1 LENPLLDVSALDVF
15 YGGAQA
21 LHAVGFQLQ
30 NGEVFSIIGSNGSG
44 KTTILKTLA
53 GLIRPLSGQT
63 TFDGTR
69 IDGKNPVSIVDL
81 GVSLVPEGRGL
92 FLGMTVKENL
102 ELGAF
107 PKRSRSM
114 ASESLAWV
122 LGLFPILTPL
132 QDQIAGKLSGG
143 EQQMLA
149 IARALMSRPRL
160 LMLDEPSLGLAPLV
174 VKTMFEIIA
183 QLKAQGVTILLVEQ
197 NIHQALKIA
206 DRGCVI
212 KTGRI
217 AMTGRGC
224 DLLTDPEIQKAY
236 MGSLQ

>member
-1 LENPLLDVSALDVF
+1 LENPLLDVSDLNVF

-21 LHAVGFQLQ
+21 LHAVGFQIY
-30 NGEVFSIIGSNGSG
+30 NGEVFSIIGSNGAG

-53 GLIRPLSGQT
+53 GLIRPLSGQVG
-63 TFDGTR
+63 FDGAR
-69 IDGKNPVSIVDL
+69 IDGKTPVNIVDL
-81 GVSLVPEGRGL
+81 GISLVPEGRGL
-92 FLGMTVKENL
+92 FSGMTVKENL

-107 PKRSRSM
+107 PKRSRGAM
-114 ASESLAWV
+114 SESLAWV
-122 LGLFPILTPL
+122 FALFPKLTPL
-132 QDQIAGKLSGG
+132 RDQIAGKLSGG

-160 LMLDEPSLGLAPLV
+160 LMLDEPSLGLAPFV
-174 VKTMFEIIA
+174 VKTMFEIVA
-183 QLKAQGVTILLVEQ
+183 HLKAQGVTILLVEQ

-212 KTGRI
+212 KTGSI
-217 AMTGRGC
+217 TMAGRGC

>member
-1 LENPLLDVSALDVF
+1 MF

-21 LHAVGFQLQ
+21 LHAVDFQIYS
-30 NGEVFSIIGSNGSG
+30 GEVFSIIGSNGSG

-53 GLIRPLSGQT
+53 GLIHPLSGQT
-63 TFDGTR
+63 VFDGTR

-81 GVSLVPEGRGL
+81 GISLVPEGRGL
-92 FLGMTVKENL
+92 FLGMTVKDNL
-102 ELGAF
+102 GLGAF
-107 PKRSRSM
+107 PKRSRPM

-122 LGLFPILTPL
+122 FSLFPKLMPL

-160 LMLDEPSLGLAPLV
+160 LMLDEPSLGLAPFV
-174 VKTMFEIIA
+174 VKTMFEIITN
-183 QLKAQGVTILLVEQ
+183 LKAQGVTILLVEQ

-206 DRGCVI
+206 HRGCVI

-217 AMTGRGC
+217 TMTGRGC